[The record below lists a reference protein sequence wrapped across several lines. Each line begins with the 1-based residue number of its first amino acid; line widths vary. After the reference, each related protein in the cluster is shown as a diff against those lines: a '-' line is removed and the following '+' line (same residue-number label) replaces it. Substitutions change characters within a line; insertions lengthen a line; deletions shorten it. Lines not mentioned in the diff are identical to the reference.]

1 MMACIKIREVLNALF
16 KGASFCVT
24 LLALASEQL
33 SKWMQAE
40 KQTNW
45 TMSVR
50 GLRIETDK

>member
-1 MMACIKIREVLNALF
+1 MMACIKIREVLNAVF
-16 KGASFCVT
+16 KGASFRVT
-24 LLALASEQL
+24 SLAPAPEQL

-45 TMSVR
+45 RVSVR